1 MSNID
6 NSSCINAV
14 NTIKGYVTACFT
26 KCTDKGSTFSGTQ
39 KLANLETAIDLIPQ
53 SSSGGGGDSPVIS
66 ENITGGSFDL
76 FTVTKPDEISPN
88 EFTIDFGSVGVTWRS
103 IICYSDTKDGHFSI
117 HKISGNKCVISASI
131 FYNAENQWDEATGI
145 FPDVRGTY
153 RATYSI
159 SGNTITFV
167 NAEYDATSNGSES
180 YDNFASMPNQVSN
193 AENSYFTDQY
203 KLDKIIVCV

>member
-1 MSNID
+1 MPID
-6 NSSCINAV
+6 NSSCINAI
-14 NTIKGYVTACFT
+14 NHLKSYVTACFA
-26 KCTDKGSTFSGTQ
+26 KCTEKGSIFSGTQ

-66 ENITGGSFDL
+66 ENINGEAFDL
-76 FTVTKPDEISPN
+76 FTVTKPDEPSPN
-88 EFTIDFGSVGVTWRS
+88 EFTINFGGVGVTWRS

-117 HKISGNKCVISASI
+117 HKLSNNKCVISASI
-131 FYNAENQWDEATGI
+131 FYNAENQWDESTGI

-153 RATYSI
+153 RASYTI

-167 NAEYDATSNGSES
+167 NAEYEATSNGSES
-180 YDNFASMPNQVSN
+180 YDDFASMPNQVSN

>member
-1 MSNID
+1 MNID
-6 NSSCINAV
+6 ITSCL
-14 NTIKGYVTACFT
+14 NTINTLKDYITACFS
-26 KCTDKGSTFSGTQ
+26 KCTAKGSTFTSEQ
-39 KLANLETAIDLIPQ
+39 KLANLENAIDLIPQ
-53 SSSGGGGDSPVIS
+53 SSSGGGDSPIIS
-66 ENITGGSFDL
+66 ENINGENFTL
-76 FTVTKPDEISPN
+76 FTVTKPDEPYPN

-131 FYNAENQWDEATGI
+131 FYNAENQWDESTGI

-153 RATYSI
+153 RASYTI
-159 SGNTITFV
+159 SGNSITFT

-203 KLDKIIVCV
+203 KLDKLIVCV

>member
-1 MSNID
+1 MPID
-6 NSSCINAV
+6 NSSCITAINH
-14 NTIKGYVTACFT
+14 IKSYVSACFA
-26 KCTDKGSTFSGTQ
+26 KCTAKGSTFSGIQTIS
-39 KLANLETAIDLIPQ
+39 NLETAIDLIPQ
-53 SSSGGGGDSPVIS
+53 SSGGGDSPVIS
-66 ENITGGSFDL
+66 ENINGGSFDL

-117 HKISGNKCVISASI
+117 QKLPNNKCVISASI
-131 FYNAENQWDEATGI
+131 FYNSENMWDESTGI

-153 RATYSI
+153 RATYTI

-203 KLDKIIVCV
+203 KLDKITVCV

>member
-1 MSNID
+1 MAID
-6 NSSCINAV
+6 NSSCLTAINH
-14 NTIKGYVTACFT
+14 IKSYVTACFN
-26 KCTDKGSTFSGTQ
+26 KCTDKGSTFSGEQ

-53 SSSGGGGDSPVIS
+53 SSSGGGDSPVIS

-88 EFTIDFGSVGVTWRS
+88 TFTVDFGSVGVTWRS

-117 HKISGNKCVISASI
+117 HKLPNNKCVISASI
-131 FYNAENQWDEATGI
+131 FYNSENQWDEATGI

-159 SGNTITFV
+159 SGNTITFT
-167 NAEYDATSNGSES
+167 NAEYDATSNGSNS
-180 YDNFASMPNQVSN
+180 YDDFASMPNQVSN
-193 AENSYFTDQY
+193 AVNDYFTDQY
-203 KLDKIIVCV
+203 KLDKITVCV

>member
-1 MSNID
+1 MPID
-6 NSSCINAV
+6 NSSCITAINH
-14 NTIKGYVTACFT
+14 IKSYVSACFA
-26 KCTDKGSTFSGTQ
+26 KCTTKGSTFSGIQTIS
-39 KLANLETAIDLIPQ
+39 NLETAIDLIPQ
-53 SSSGGGGDSPVIS
+53 SSGGGDSPVIS
-66 ENITGGSFDL
+66 ENINGGSFDL

-117 HKISGNKCVISASI
+117 QKLPNNKCVISASI
-131 FYNAENQWDEATGI
+131 FYNSENMWDESTGI

-153 RATYSI
+153 RATYTI

-203 KLDKIIVCV
+203 KLDKITVCV

>member
-1 MSNID
+1 MPID

-14 NTIKGYVTACFT
+14 NTIKNYVSACFA
-26 KCTDKGSTFSGTQ
+26 KCTAKGSTFNGTQ
-39 KLANLETAIDLIPQ
+39 KLADLETAIDLIPQ
-53 SSSGGGGDSPVIS
+53 SSSGGGDSPVIS
-66 ENITGGSFDL
+66 ENITGSSFDL

-103 IICYSDTKDGHFSI
+103 IICYSDTKDGHFSFFFL
-117 HKISGNKCVISASI
+117 SGNTCVISASI
-131 FYNAENQWDEATGI
+131 FYNSENMWDEATGI

-167 NAEYDATSNGSES
+167 NAEYDATSNGYES
-180 YDNFASMPNQVSN
+180 YDDFASMPNQVSN

-203 KLDKIIVCV
+203 KLDKITVCV

>member
-1 MSNID
+1 MPID
-6 NSSCINAV
+6 NSSCISAINH
-14 NTIKGYVTACFT
+14 IKSYVSACFA
-26 KCTDKGSTFSGTQ
+26 KCTAKGSTFSGIQTIS
-39 KLANLETAIDLIPQ
+39 NLETAIDLIPQ
-53 SSSGGGGDSPVIS
+53 SSGGGDSPVIS
-66 ENITGGSFDL
+66 ENINGGSFDL
-76 FTVTKPDEISPN
+76 FTVTKPTDVISPN

-117 HKISGNKCVISASI
+117 QKLPNNKCVISASI
-131 FYNAENQWDEATGI
+131 FYNSENMWDESTGI

-203 KLDKIIVCV
+203 KLDKITVCV

>member
-1 MSNID
+1 MPID
-6 NSSCINAV
+6 NSSCITAINH
-14 NTIKGYVTACFT
+14 IKNYVTACFN
-26 KCTDKGSTFSGTQ
+26 KCNAKGSTFSGTQ
-39 KLANLETAIDLIPQ
+39 KLANLESAIDLIPTG
-53 SSSGGGGDSPVIS
+53 SGSGGTIS
-66 ENITGGSFDL
+66 ENINGASFDL
-76 FTVTKPDEISPN
+76 FTVTKPDEINPN
-88 EFTIDFGSVGVTWRS
+88 TFTIDFGSVGVTWRS
-103 IICYSDTKDGHFSI
+103 IVCYSDTKDGHFSI

-131 FYNAENQWDEATGI
+131 FYNSENQWDESTGI

-153 RATYSI
+153 RATYTI